1 MAFILAAAAAAM
13 ALEGT
18 LLAGSMALGAGDG
31 CEDTVASWLPAV
43 GLGSAE
49 GVMSH
54 FERRFFL
61 GGSSSLE
68 IHTKIDKRKV
78 GLRLKGTL

>member
-1 MAFILAAAAAAM
+1 MAFILAAAAAAT

-18 LLAGSMALGAGDG
+18 LLAGSMALGAGAG
-31 CEDTVASWLPAV
+31 CEDTVAPAV
-43 GLGSAE
+43 GAMELGSAE

-68 IHTKIDKRKV
+68 VHI
-78 GLRLKGTL
+78 

>member
-1 MAFILAAAAAAM
+1 MAFILAAAAAAT

-18 LLAGSMALGAGDG
+18 LLAGSMALGAGAG
-31 CEDTVASWLPAV
+31 CEDTVAPAME
-43 GLGSAE
+43 LGSAE

-68 IHTKIDKRKV
+68 IHTK
-78 GLRLKGTL
+78 